1 VYLKSLTLRGFKSF
15 ASATSLRLEPGI
27 TCVVGPNGSGKSNV
41 VDALSWVMGEQG
53 AKSLRGGKMEDVI
66 FAGTTNRA
74 PLGRAEVALTIDN
87 SDGALPIDYAEVTI
101 SRLMFR
107 SGQSEYAINGD
118 TCRLLDVQDLLSDSG
133 LGREMHVI
141 VGQGQL
147 DQILHAGP
155 EARRAIIEEA
165 AGVLKHRKR
174 KEKALRKLDAMQA
187 NLTRLVDL
195 TAELSRRL
203 KPLGRQAEV
212 ARKAATIQADL
223 RDAKL
228 RLLADDYE
236 RLREKLEAEEAD
248 EAAILA
254 RRTELESGLADA
266 RRREAAF
273 DVAVQ
278 AQAAELARA
287 QQTWFELSSLAEK
300 LRSVQGLAAER
311 VRLLAA
317 DSEPE
322 RAGRDP
328 DELERQAAE
337 LRAEESGL
345 TERLA
350 EGREALAESVAERT
364 MAESALAAAER
375 RLADAARAAAGR
387 AERLARLRGMV
398 DAAASRA
405 SATSEEIDR
414 LTAAAEQARAR
425 AERAR
430 QEYSQVQ
437 DVADDG
443 DSDRSGLA
451 AELDK
456 AQREHSQR
464 SERVAAARKSERS
477 ANSEVAA
484 LRARVEALNETL
496 RQGVDATAAVVAD
509 PDRFRGVL
517 GSFAAQLTVADGYQ
531 KAVAAALG
539 AAAEAL
545 TVNGLD
551 AAVEVLT
558 GVRNANAGT
567 VALVIATVSE
577 SGVSDAAGHASV
589 DRPAL
594 PDGARWA
601 VDLVSAP
608 AELSGAVA
616 ELLSDV
622 MVAGGLE
629 QAADFVRDNR
639 DFRAVT
645 ADGDLIGA
653 RWARGGSAGGQS
665 LLDVRA
671 AADEAAAKFAAAEF
685 ASETTA
691 DALAAATEA
700 QEAAR
705 QGLEEIRGQM
715 RAVDAAAAEISG
727 RLGRL
732 GGAARAAADEAK
744 RLDAAVG
751 AALRS
756 AEKDQAKHAQLK
768 AELAEAEAEEERAT
782 DPEFEELRADDE
794 REELTQRAAAGRNT
808 EMEARLEVR
817 TVEERLRA
825 ISGRADSLAA
835 SAVTER
841 AARERAAI
849 RRKQR
854 AAHVS
859 VAQAVATGAGLA
871 VSSAESSLAQ
881 ATERRAEAEAASA
894 SGTDALKA
902 VRAQLTTVSSELD
915 KVVNTAHGT
924 EISRNE
930 HRLRLEQLAD
940 HTADEYGIE
949 PDALLSEYGPDT
961 LILVPSDSPLAAAA
975 RERGTVVT
983 GPDIAGPDIAGPDVA
998 STGTAKSTPAGQPEP
1013 DAQTAPDAADAAL
1026 PAAQA
1031 TLASPADSSA
1041 LAPQNGSAHAA
1052 HNGSAAH
1059 GAEDAPPV
1067 HNGSASSNGSV
1078 GDGTVSPNGS
1088 AAPNGSASRD
1098 GSDNSVMSGAGAPD
1112 ITEISPSETSPA
1124 PAAAE
1129 PVSLADALRAV
1140 RAEAEAEAVEIA
1152 PDEAVPA
1159 MEAGPANSAAPRGR
1173 KPRKGAA
1180 DPAEP
1185 EIVGVPYRRDEQ
1197 EARAAEA
1204 ERQLAR
1210 LGKVNPLALE
1220 EYAALQERHQ
1230 FLATQLEDLRKT
1242 RRDLLM
1248 VVKEVDDRVQ
1258 EVFASAYADT
1268 AREFEGLFARLFPG
1282 GAGRLILTEPDDML
1296 TTGIEIEARPPGKKV
1311 KRLSLLSGGERSL
1324 TAIAYLFAIFKARPS
1339 PFYVLDE
1346 VEAALDDSN
1355 LQRLLG
1361 VFTELQESS
1370 QLIVITHQRRTMEA
1384 ADALYGVSMRGDGV
1398 SQVISQRMREP
1409 EPA

>member
-1 VYLKSLTLRGFKSF
+1 MYLKSLTLRGFKSF
-15 ASATSLRLEPGI
+15 ASATTLRLEPGI

-87 SDGALPIDYAEVTI
+87 TDGALPIDYAEVTI

-118 TCRLLDVQDLLSDSG
+118 SCRLLDVQDLLSDSG

-174 KEKALRKLDAMQA
+174 KEKALRKLDAMQV

-195 TAELSRRL
+195 TGELGRRL

-212 ARKAATIQADL
+212 ARKAAVIQADL
-223 RDAKL
+223 RDARL
-228 RLLADDYE
+228 RLLAEDYLH
-236 RLREKLEAEEAD
+236 LREKLDAEEAD
-248 EAAILA
+248 EAAIRA
-254 RRTELESGLADA
+254 RRTELEAALASA
-266 RRREAAF
+266 REREAAF

-278 AQAAELARA
+278 AQAAALAEA
-287 QQTWFELSSLAEK
+287 QQTWFQLSSLTEK
-300 LRSVQGLAAER
+300 LRSVQGVAAER

-322 RAGRDP
+322 RPGRDP

-337 LRAEESGL
+337 LRAEETGL

-350 EGREALAESVAERT
+350 EGREALAESVAMRT
-364 MAESALAAAER
+364 MAESALAGAER

-405 SATSEEIDR
+405 AATSEEIDR
-414 LTAAAEQARAR
+414 LTAAAEQARTR
-425 AERAR
+425 AERAQ

-443 DSDRSGLA
+443 DSDRTDLA
-451 AELDK
+451 GELDT
-456 AQREHSQR
+456 AQRGHSQH
-464 SERVAAARKSERS
+464 SERVVAARKSERA

-496 RQGVDATAAVVAD
+496 RQGVDATAAVLAD

-531 KAVAAALG
+531 KAIAAALG

-551 AAVEVLT
+551 AAAEVLT
-558 GVRNANAGT
+558 GIRAANAGT
-567 VALVIATVSE
+567 VGLVIAAPGPALAE
-577 SGVSDAAGHASV
+577 PGGRA
-589 DRPAL
+589 RPAL
-594 PDGARWA
+594 PEGARWA
-601 VDLVSAP
+601 VDLVTGA
-608 AELSGAVA
+608 AELAGAVA
-616 ELLSDV
+616 GLLADV
-622 MVAGGLE
+622 VV
-629 QAADFVRDNR
+629 VRDVPEAAAFVLDHP

-653 RWARGGSAGGQS
+653 HWARGGSAGGQS

-671 AADEAAAKFAAAEF
+671 AADEAAARLAAAEL
-685 ASETTA
+685 ASETA
-691 DALAAATEA
+691 AEILAAATEA

-705 QGLEEIRGQM
+705 QELEETRGRM

-732 GGAARAAADEAK
+732 AGAARAAADEAK

-768 AELAEAEAEEERAT
+768 SELAEAEAEEERAS
-782 DPEFEELRADDE
+782 DPELEDLQADEE
-794 REELTQRAAAGRNT
+794 REELTQRAATARNA

-841 AARERAAI
+841 AARERAAL

-854 AAHVS
+854 AAQAS
-859 VAQAVATGAGLA
+859 VASAVAAGAGQAVSA
-871 VSSAESSLAQ
+871 AESSLAQ
-881 ATERRAEAEAASA
+881 AAEQRAEAEAASA
-894 SGTDALKA
+894 SGTEALKA
-902 VRAQLTTVSSELD
+902 VRAQLTVVSGDLD

-930 HRLRLEQLAD
+930 HRLRLEQLAS
-940 HTADEYGIE
+940 HVADEYGIE
-949 PDALLSEYGPDT
+949 PDALLSEYGQDT

-975 RERGTVVT
+975 KKRGTVVYHAT
-983 GPDIAGPDIAGPDVA
+983 APVPGATARAAGDVRAAAEPEAAGAPQDAGPAQDAWPPPAAEETQAAAPKPGAEP
-998 STGTAKSTPAGQPEP
+998 TPAESAPAEP
-1013 DAQTAPDAADAAL
+1013 MPAESAPAEPA
-1026 PAAQA
+1026 PAA
-1031 TLASPADSSA
+1031 T
-1041 LAPQNGSAHAA
+1041 
-1052 HNGSAAH
+1052 
-1059 GAEDAPPV
+1059 
-1067 HNGSASSNGSV
+1067 
-1078 GDGTVSPNGS
+1078 
-1088 AAPNGSASRD
+1088 
-1098 GSDNSVMSGAGAPD
+1098 SVMSGAGAPD
-1112 ITEISPSETSPA
+1112 ITEISGSEAS
-1124 PAAAE
+1124 E
-1129 PVSLADALRAV
+1129 PLSLADALRAV
-1140 RAEAEAEAVEIA
+1140 RVEAAQVGEE
-1152 PDEAVPA
+1152 P
-1159 MEAGPANSAAPRGR
+1159 AAPESGQAARR
-1173 KPRKGAA
+1173 PRKAA
-1180 DPAEP
+1180 AEPAEP
-1185 EIVGVPYRRDEQ
+1185 EIVGVPYVREDQ

-1220 EYAALQERHQ
+1220 EYEALQERHQ
-1230 FLATQLEDLRKT
+1230 FLATQLDDLRKT

-1258 EVFASAYADT
+1258 EVFASAFADT

-1282 GAGRLILTEPDDML
+1282 GSGRLILTEPDDML

-1346 VEAALDDSN
+1346 VEAALDDTN

-1361 VFTELQESS
+1361 VFSELQESS

-1384 ADALYGVSMRGDGV
+1384 GDSLYGVSMRGDGV
-1398 SQVISQRMREP
+1398 SQVISQRVREP
-1409 EPA
+1409 ELA